1 MMTKSD
7 LFSVL
12 VFWWEW
18 CWLVPQRIKQI
29 YMRIQVLILLNYWIR
44 GFGFKLHCNC
54 NLCVMFNGFKIFT
67 DDARLPFT
75 LLKALVLNW
84 VCMELAKWLI

>member
-44 GFGFKLHCNC
+44 GFGF
-54 NLCVMFNGFKIFT
+54 
-67 DDARLPFT
+67 
-75 LLKALVLNW
+75 
-84 VCMELAKWLI
+84 